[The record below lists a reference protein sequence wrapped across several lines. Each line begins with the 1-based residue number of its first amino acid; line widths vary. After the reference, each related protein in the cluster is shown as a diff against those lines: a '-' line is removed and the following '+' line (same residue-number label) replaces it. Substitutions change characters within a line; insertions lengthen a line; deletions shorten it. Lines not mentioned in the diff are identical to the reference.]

1 LNAGAQPTG
10 QVDPGAGIVNPDRV
24 EEEGSYRYIVLG
36 VIAAGE
42 ARSRSA
48 LTLGARAARIATL
61 PAARVWRSPV
71 AAPVRRRA
79 EGVASSLDRDG
90 RQFAGRADARSV
102 ALANAAAGVVDRV
115 FAAGIAD
122 AIVDRLLATGALD
135 RMITVVINHPATD
148 ELVTNALDEPG
159 LERLITRVMDSRML
173 DELVTRL
180 LYSHEFQ
187 QVLERVTRSPELR
200 SALAHQTAGMA
211 GDVADGM
218 RSRTVG
224 ADLAVERFARSIAR
238 RGRRRQPKDE

>member
-1 LNAGAQPTG
+1 M
-10 QVDPGAGIVNPDRV
+10 IVNADRV
-24 EEEGSYRYIVLG
+24 EEDGSYRYVVLG
-36 VIAAGE
+36 VLAAGE
-42 ARSRSA
+42 ARSRRVLS
-48 LTLGARAARIATL
+48 LGARATRIATL

-79 EGVASSLDRDG
+79 EGVASSLERDG
-90 RQFAGRADARSV
+90 RRLAGQADARSL
-102 ALANAAAGVVDRV
+102 ALANATAGVVDRV

-159 LERLITRVMDSRML
+159 LERLIARVMDSRML
-173 DELVTRL
+173 DELVARL
-180 LYSHEFQ
+180 LESHEFQ
-187 QVLERVTRSPELR
+187 QILERVTRSPELR

-218 RSRTVG
+218 RSRTVV
-224 ADLAVERFARSIAR
+224 ADLAVERFARALTR
-238 RGRRRQPKDE
+238 RGRGRQAEEE